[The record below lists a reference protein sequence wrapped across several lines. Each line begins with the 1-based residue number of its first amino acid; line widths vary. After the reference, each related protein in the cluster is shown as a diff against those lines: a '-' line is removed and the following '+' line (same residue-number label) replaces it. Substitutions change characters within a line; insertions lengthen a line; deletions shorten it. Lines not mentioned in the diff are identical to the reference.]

1 MPRRPLLLVLAAS
14 LAALACGPAK
24 SPERPT
30 AEVVFDAVAPSV
42 VAIVNDDSQEREE
55 RIREIETK
63 MGRDPNAPK
72 RVVDV
77 SYQRTNPPDGTGFMI
92 DGGLVVTA
100 AHVVSSPNHL
110 KITTRAGKT
119 VDADLFRIDDVRD
132 VAILK
137 PKTPLE
143 GVPPLK
149 LEEHDLTVGEPVWA
163 LGHTGRASWALSWG
177 MSEGIA
183 SGVVDMGAAKLLL
196 FDAAVYPGFS
206 GGPVVT
212 FHDHGKA
219 EVAGVNHAILY
230 TGMSEHGA
238 SPIFSAVAVSELHAV
253 VDGKPLPIEKTL
265 SDFANAQRQRT
276 YADVFVTEKFV
287 TTTDPG
293 GRPMAHMMGMT
304 DSVQLDD
311 DHTADIPVVALLF
324 GLAPG
329 KTDIRFEARDAKGVV
344 VATAKTVATVDN
356 KQRVGFASAKL
367 QLSGAD
373 EGKYSILVHAQGKV
387 IGRANVMVEDEDQDE
402 ALHTHDVDGEEGP
415 DVDVVVGMLAKEE
428 PVLVAGIGSFWAQ
441 KTYPRRVPFVFYA
454 RGTRG
459 FSGKNVM
466 ITAYVLDD
474 TGHVVGHVDGGFE
487 TEMRPELAWNVL
499 YKGGFESHPPPLV
512 PKVGNYDIVFTLND
526 KPVAYWPMEAVPD
539 VEIGELDRFRSG
551 MRRGATGK

>member
-1 MPRRPLLLVLAAS
+1 MRRPLVLLLTISALGS
-14 LAALACGPAK
+14 LACGQAK

-30 AEVVFDAVAPSV
+30 AELVFAAVAPSV
-42 VAIVNDDSQEREE
+42 VAIVNDDTQEREE
-55 RIREIETK
+55 HIRELETK

-77 SYQRTNPPDGTGFMI
+77 SYQRTSPPDGTGFMI
-92 DGGLVVTA
+92 EGGLIVTA
-100 AHVVSSPNHL
+100 AHVVESPMHL
-110 KITTRAGKT
+110 KITTRAGRT
-119 VDADLFRIDDVRD
+119 VDAELFRIDDVRD

-137 PKTPLE
+137 PKTPLPE
-143 GVPPLK
+143 VPPLK

-163 LGHTGRASWALSWG
+163 LGHTGRATWALSWG

-212 FHDHGKA
+212 FHDHGRP

-230 TGMSEHGA
+230 TGGGDHGA

-253 VDGKPLPIEKTL
+253 VLGKPLPLEKIL
-265 SDFANAQRQRT
+265 ADYANAQQQRT

-287 TTTDPG
+287 MTNDPA

-304 DSVQLDD
+304 DAVELES
-311 DHTADIPVVALLF
+311 DHSAVIPAVALFF

-329 KTDIRFEARDAKGVV
+329 KTDVRFEVRDPKGQLVAAAKA
-344 VATAKTVATVDN
+344 VASVDG

-367 QLSGAD
+367 TIPSAE
-373 EGKYSILVHAQGKV
+373 EGKYSVLVHAGGKV
-387 IGRANVMVEDEDQDE
+387 IGRANVMVEDDEDESE

-415 DVDVVVGMLAKEE
+415 DVDVVVGMLAKDD
-428 PVLVAGIGSFWAQ
+428 PTLIAGIGSFWAQ
-441 KTYPRRVPFVFYA
+441 KAYPRRVPFVFYA

-459 FSGKNVM
+459 FSGKGVM
-466 ITAYVLDD
+466 VSAYVLDD
-474 TGHVVGHVDGGFE
+474 AGHTVGHIDGCFQS
-487 TEMRPELAWNVL
+487 EMRPELAWSCVWKND
-499 YKGGFESHPPPLV
+499 EPSHPAPLL

-539 VEIGELDRFRSG
+539 VEVAELDRFRSG
-551 MRRGATGK
+551 MRLGK